1 MKNEWW
7 LGDLW
12 NTVKCTIICIRVVT
26 EGDGGVER
34 IFEEII
40 TKIVPIIMKN
50 MYLHAEQD
58 QELQK
63 RINPEITL

>member
-1 MKNEWW
+1 M
-7 LGDLW
+7 
-12 NTVKCTIICIRVVT
+12 VT